1 MPTPTPALA
10 KISRDGDTVTIRTK
24 LPDAEPTSV
33 RARVVDGE
41 LVVTA
46 HTHARATGAPS
57 RSERHRLIDLGP
69 KLRPTTAA
77 RAS

>member
-1 MPTPTPALA
+1 MLTQTPILA
-10 KISRDGDTVTIRTK
+10 RRTRDGDTVTIRTK
-24 LPDAEPTSV
+24 LPDADPTSV

-41 LVVTA
+41 LIVTA

-57 RSERHRLIDLGP
+57 RSERHRLIDLGR

-77 RAS
+77 WAS